1 MFVSTAANTA
11 VLAGSAAAMLL
22 LLLLLLLRFHECR
35 FALSSE
41 LLTLMKKLLENRLLV
56 RCLCRGLC
64 SGVPAR
70 VANNWLIRKRVSC
83 VHQGCARVRVCV
95 CDNDREDGIR
105 PLRVV
110 ISTCMP

>member
-41 LLTLMKKLLENRLLV
+41 LLTLMKKLLENRLLM
-56 RCLCRGLC
+56 RQLCLRLCVDVPRRRGQQC
-64 SGVPAR
+64 VFD
-70 VANNWLIRKRVSC
+70 VNNR
-83 VHQGCARVRVCV
+83 
-95 CDNDREDGIR
+95 
-105 PLRVV
+105 
-110 ISTCMP
+110 